1 MLEVVRGFS
10 ALASSHDPNTSRE
23 ANWQLRVAPRPEWV
37 FKKRLFVSL
46 TRPRDEPVT
55 WSGRNPTF
63 TLG

>member
-23 ANWQLRVAPRPEWV
+23 ANWQLRVAPRREWEL
-37 FKKRLFVSL
+37 KRLFVSL
-46 TRPRDEPVT
+46 TRRRDEPVT

-63 TLG
+63 TLS